1 MKPIYTACRTFL
13 SLLACSAW
21 SAQAAVQQA
30 DIQAH
35 LVPSGIELDGGSL
48 GKITLSYP
56 LLNFSNGKDRVKPS
70 NVSIDGNVA
79 TLTFPENGGI
89 KLTLEKD
96 HVAFSWTQIPNG
108 LKSYRFDLQLPLSF
122 GEAGSWAIGTKTG
135 TFPKAYKL
143 TKLFQGNAGDFK
155 LTDTAGSSL
164 CLSFPET
171 FAWTELQDL
180 REWNTQA
187 YGLAVTTPFNADKR
201 LVVVPFGRTSETLQ
215 SIRTAAHASFSGSGE
230 KSAAIGDTSRF
241 SASLSDNGLD
251 LDCGSMGKFGLS
263 YPLLN
268 LGTDDAHSKP
278 VEVRVNGNR
287 ADLKYKNNGAI
298 TVNLT
303 GDKFTYTFT
312 SVPSGLKGQSHEMF
326 IPFNY
331 NQGGTWSV
339 EGKSGTFPAQKVPR
353 GKIFQGHSRSLT
365 IGDVNNSRLEF
376 GLPENTYLEL
386 QDNRE
391 WNWNI
396 FHTRFSTPFNPG
408 VKTVEIAFGRDSSHF
423 QQAKL
428 LDKFGQLPREFP
440 DKIRD
445 EAELVSDAATENT
458 FYDSL
463 PAIQGLN
470 SFGGLAGSGPR
481 LGLKKTGFFHVENK
495 PAAGKD
501 RWVLVD
507 PAGDAFFHLG
517 VCCFGPGDDFTS
529 IEGRADA
536 FEWLPPRDGKFGT
549 AWKDKPGDWWNARAV
564 SFYKANVVRKY
575 GDFDDEAQTT
585 RFVDRLRRIGFNSV
599 GAFSAI
605 SPVVHKK
612 NFPYVTS
619 LPYGGAKEVKT
630 VRGMFDPFDP
640 ETAPRIDKAFAG
652 RVVENADD
660 PLLIGYFLAN
670 EQGLEDIPRGIPALD
685 GSYACKRKLV
695 ERLQAKYKTIDAF
708 NTAWN
713 LHAVAFDELL
723 DKGLPLTTKDA
734 FADMQEYTEAF
745 LEAYYSVITTTFH
758 KYDHNHMLI
767 GNRWQPGTANSEPL
781 CRIAG
786 KYMDVISINYYAAA
800 IDAAFISRLYN
811 WSGKK
816 PQFWSEFYFTATKA
830 SNAGPSGHDLATQR
844 ERGLAYRHYVEHAA
858 ALGFV
863 VGIEWFT
870 LIDQASTGRFFE
882 GLNGERNNT
891 GLFNVADRPYRDLV
905 TEMNQ
910 SHQTLYDV
918 WLADKPPFTFD
929 DPRYNPRANAAARSV
944 SAGRPIAAMT
954 VDGQQTGYPLRPP
967 ERISS
972 DRLVLGRE
980 ANGLE
985 GSFKATWDSENL
997 YLLVNVSDKTP
1008 MKNDN
1013 DGPHLWSAD
1022 GIEIFIGSE
1031 KIDQGGSMLFT
1042 DRQILLG
1049 AGAPNSFY
1057 VPNVAKQPDIKTA
1070 VVAAVDG
1077 KGYVLEVAIPWKSLD
1092 IVPQEN
1098 QTLLFDL
1105 SIDNSDDGKA
1115 RSAQIVWNGTAR
1127 NSADRSAWGRL
1138 ILVP

>member
-1 MKPIYTACRTFL
+1 
-13 SLLACSAW
+13 
-21 SAQAAVQQA
+21 
-30 DIQAH
+30 
-35 LVPSGIELDGGSL
+35 
-48 GKITLSYP
+48 
-56 LLNFSNGKDRVKPS
+56 
-70 NVSIDGNVA
+70 
-79 TLTFPENGGI
+79 
-89 KLTLEKD
+89 
-96 HVAFSWTQIPNG
+96 
-108 LKSYRFDLQLPLSF
+108 
-122 GEAGSWAIGTKTG
+122 
-135 TFPKAYKL
+135 
-143 TKLFQGNAGDFK
+143 
-155 LTDTAGSSL
+155 
-164 CLSFPET
+164 
-171 FAWTELQDL
+171 
-180 REWNTQA
+180 
-187 YGLAVTTPFNADKR
+187 
-201 LVVVPFGRTSETLQ
+201 
-215 SIRTAAHASFSGSGE
+215 
-230 KSAAIGDTSRF
+230 
-241 SASLSDNGLD
+241 
-251 LDCGSMGKFGLS
+251 
-263 YPLLN
+263 
-268 LGTDDAHSKP
+268 
-278 VEVRVNGNR
+278 
-287 ADLKYKNNGAI
+287 
-298 TVNLT
+298 
-303 GDKFTYTFT
+303 
-312 SVPSGLKGQSHEMF
+312 
-326 IPFNY
+326 
-331 NQGGTWSV
+331 
-339 EGKSGTFPAQKVPR
+339 
-353 GKIFQGHSRSLT
+353 
-365 IGDVNNSRLEF
+365 
-376 GLPENTYLEL
+376 
-386 QDNRE
+386 
-391 WNWNI
+391 
-396 FHTRFSTPFNPG
+396 
-408 VKTVEIAFGRDSSHF
+408 
-423 QQAKL
+423 
-428 LDKFGQLPREFP
+428 
-440 DKIRD
+440 
-445 EAELVSDAATENT
+445 
-458 FYDSL
+458 
-463 PAIQGLN
+463 
-470 SFGGLAGSGPR
+470 
-481 LGLKKTGFFHVENK
+481 
-495 PAAGKD
+495 
-501 RWVLVD
+501 
-507 PAGDAFFHLG
+507 
-517 VCCFGPGDDFTS
+517 
-529 IEGRADA
+529 
-536 FEWLPPRDGKFGT
+536 
-549 AWKDKPGDWWNARAV
+549 
-564 SFYKANVVRKY
+564 
-575 GDFDDEAQTT
+575 
-585 RFVDRLRRIGFNSV
+585 
-599 GAFSAI
+599 
-605 SPVVHKK
+605 
-612 NFPYVTS
+612 
-619 LPYGGAKEVKT
+619 
-630 VRGMFDPFDP
+630 
-640 ETAPRIDKAFAG
+640 
-652 RVVENADD
+652 
-660 PLLIGYFLAN
+660 
-670 EQGLEDIPRGIPALD
+670 
-685 GSYACKRKLV
+685 
-695 ERLQAKYKTIDAF
+695 
-708 NTAWN
+708 
-713 LHAVAFDELL
+713 
-723 DKGLPLTTKDA
+723 
-734 FADMQEYTEAF
+734 MQEYTEAF

-1008 MKNDN
+1008 IKNDN